1 MSTLGY
7 AILGLLHRRSMTG
20 YELSKAFESGLFEV
34 WSAKHSQIYP
44 ELKGLYEAGLI
55 EYQVEISG
63 TVLEKKVY
71 TITPDG
77 LRTLQNWVQAPCG
90 ALPVPKDEFRLRL
103 FFADCISPTIRRQQ
117 LGSRLAQHR
126 QRLEQLQAER
136 CKFDQIPPRE
146 EQAFQDYLVLLGGIY
161 REEAACRWLE
171 QCLELCDQREQE

>member
-20 YELSKAFESGLFEV
+20 YELSKEFESGLFEV

-71 TITPDG
+71 TITPAG
-77 LRTLQNWVQAPCG
+77 QQALRDWAQASCS

-103 FFADCISPTIRRQQ
+103 FFSDCISPERRLQ
-117 LGSRLAQHR
+117 LLEERLAQHR
-126 QRLEQLQAER
+126 QRLEQIQKDQE
-136 CKFDQIPPRE
+136 KFDALPPQDA
-146 EQAFQDYLVLLGGIY
+146 QAFSDYLVLLGGLA
-161 REEAACRWLE
+161 REDATCQWLE
-171 QCLELCDQREQE
+171 ACLELCRQREE

>member
-20 YELSKAFESGLFEV
+20 YELSKEFESGLFEI

-44 ELKGLYEAGLI
+44 ELKSLHEAGLI

-71 TITPDG
+71 TITPAGQQALEDWAQ
-77 LRTLQNWVQAPCG
+77 TSCPPLQ
-90 ALPVPKDEFRLRL
+90 VPKDEFRLRL
-103 FFADCISPTIRRQQ
+103 FFSDCIPSQRRRQ
-117 LGSRLAQHR
+117 LLEERLEQHR
-126 QRLEQLQAER
+126 QRLARIQKDQE
-136 CKFDQIPPRE
+136 KFDALPPLE
-146 EQAFQDYLVLLGGIY
+146 EQVFNDYLVLLGGIS

-171 QCLELCDQREQE
+171 KCLELCRQREE